1 MILKSDATWHPPPW
15 GLPPS
20 NAAKINDTDH
30 RPCHPIRLHLTVEPG
45 QIPKQLVRMCN
56 HFSKDPC
63 KSRYETGF
71 NRGGGMYLQLGGQA
85 SGVAYARC
93 RRQCIEA
100 CSADQSTRSTEKSL
114 RLHFSVIRMG
124 SHGTFV
130 LCTARSRC
138 MRIDAAPDQQLDSR
152 TSQG

>member
-1 MILKSDATWHPPPW
+1 MNYSTLKNSMFLIFVVMQYQQKLIT
-15 GLPPS
+15 
-20 NAAKINDTDH
+20 AKI
-30 RPCHPIRLHLTVEPG
+30 
-45 QIPKQLVRMCN
+45 
-56 HFSKDPC
+56 
-63 KSRYETGF
+63 SRS
-71 NRGGGMYLQLGGQA
+71 MVMLQSGAAARIFDWGGQA

-100 CSADQSTRSTEKSL
+100 RSVDQSARSAEKNF

-124 SHGTFV
+124 SRGTFV

>member
-1 MILKSDATWHPPPW
+1 MLYLIPRCSAGVKMQYLDTALFTPTYKGWLYFALTTTYQRELSLLCFFSLRQNSIADA
-15 GLPPS
+15 GAGVL
-20 NAAKINDTDH
+20 AAA
-30 RPCHPIRLHLTVEPG
+30 LQV
-45 QIPKQLVRMCN
+45 
-56 HFSKDPC
+56 
-63 KSRYETGF
+63 
-71 NRGGGMYLQLGGQA
+71 RGGGTYFRLGGQA

-93 RRQCIEA
+93 RRQCIEVR
-100 CSADQSTRSTEKSL
+100 SADQSARSAENFF

-124 SHGTFV
+124 SRGTFV

>member
-1 MILKSDATWHPPPW
+1 
-15 GLPPS
+15 
-20 NAAKINDTDH
+20 
-30 RPCHPIRLHLTVEPG
+30 
-45 QIPKQLVRMCN
+45 
-56 HFSKDPC
+56 
-63 KSRYETGF
+63 
-71 NRGGGMYLQLGGQA
+71 MYFRLGGQVN
-85 SGVAYARC
+85 GVAYVRC

-100 CSADQSTRSTEKSL
+100 RSADQSARSTENFF

-124 SHGTFV
+124 SRGTFV